1 MKTHLARALTMLALL
16 GAASASATTLVR
28 ADVPALT
35 QIADSVVRGTVARI
49 STRWSGDHM
58 RILTDVEI
66 RVQEVMK
73 GQALRSLIVVN
84 PGGVIGDL
92 GQRVAGTPEFS
103 EGEEVILFLEQ
114 RGENFILSG
123 MAQGK
128 FKVERSSDGSAAFAV
143 PTSTSEA
150 VLLDPVTR
158 QPVKGEH
165 QPMAL
170 EAFKAR
176 VKDAVKAGLPLLPQR
191 KTGP

>member
-1 MKTHLARALTMLALL
+1 MKTYILRMLAVAMLTGT
-16 GAASASATTLVR
+16 GAASASTVLR
-28 ADVPALT
+28 ADLPALT
-35 QIADSVVRGTVARI
+35 HVADTVVRGTVSRL

-66 RVQEVMK
+66 RVQEVLK
-73 GQALRSLIVVN
+73 GEPRRTLTVVN

-92 GQRVAGTPEFS
+92 GQRVAGTPDFT

-114 RGENFILSG
+114 RGDRFIVSG

-128 FKVERSSDGSAAFAV
+128 FKVERSSDGTAAFAV
-143 PTSTSEA
+143 PATNFDA
-150 VLLDPVTR
+150 LVLDPATR
-158 QPVKGEH
+158 KPVQPNG

-170 EAFKAR
+170 DAFKLK
-176 VKDAVKAGLPLLPQR
+176 VKEAIKTVPNLLPQR